1 MSRGLV
7 HISVIAQEWVE
18 EMQIRSTLTPDQCK
32 QRRAERKELRR
43 QEISLATGRDHQFE
57 DDY

>member
-7 HISVIAQEWVE
+7 HISVIAKEWVE
-18 EMQIRSTLTPDQCK
+18 EMRVRSKLTPEQCK
-32 QRRAERKELRR
+32 QRQAEQKELRR
-43 QEISLATGRDHQFE
+43 QEISKAVGLDHQFE